1 VYYDKKHLEQLRKE
15 GEEKLKEMELEK
27 IGKKYKA
34 NEIEVTCVHCKHDKF
49 ELGKALLNTRGLS
62 FFDLDWL
69 NESAKTLICKKCGY
83 IHWFGK
89 EIVEVK
95 ER

>member
-1 VYYDKKHLEQLRKE
+1 MYYDKKHLEQLRKD
-15 GEEKLKEMELEK
+15 GEEKLNEMELEK

-34 NEIEVTCVHCKHDKF
+34 NEIEITCVHCNHDKF
-49 ELGKALLNTRGLS
+49 ELGKALLNTRSLS

-69 NESAKTLICKKCGY
+69 NKSANTVICKKCGY

-89 EIVEVK
+89 EVVEVK